1 LSNRPSARF
10 IHRDRIGTG
19 TVYFTS
25 IRKEK
30 GVPFTVRESEF
41 YFVFVFLL
49 IQICLLVRFKV
60 ICDNGTILNIVDSVP
75 NEST

>member
-1 LSNRPSARF
+1 MLVFELKDQKVGIIVKPPLARF
-10 IHRDRIGTG
+10 IHRDCLGTG

-41 YFVFVFLL
+41 YLVLVFLL
-49 IQICLLVRFKV
+49 IQLYVF
-60 ICDNGTILNIVDSVP
+60 
-75 NEST
+75 